1 MQTLSIDIE
10 TYSDVNLSKCGVY
23 KYAESPDFEILLFG
37 YSADGSEVTV
47 IDLAQG
53 EHLPQKIIDALTDDT
68 VIKWAFNANFE
79 RVCLSR
85 YLRDLGVSLDPFH
98 DNHPLSTE
106 CARFLNPESWRC
118 SMVWAATMG
127 LPLSLEGVGAVLG
140 LEKQKLTEG
149 KDLIKYFSVPCAPTK
164 ANGGRTRNHPFH
176 APDKWEAFKKYNIRD
191 VETEI
196 GIKDRLAK
204 FPVPEAVWDEYHID
218 QEINDRGV
226 RLDMDLVKEAIE
238 MDTRSRSEL
247 TAAMKDMT
255 ALDNPNS
262 VQQMKQWLSDNGL
275 ETDSLGKKVVA
286 ELIKT
291 APPELQTV
299 LELRQQLAKSSVKK
313 YQTMERAVCDDGRA
327 RGMFAFYGANRTGR
341 WAGRLIQ
348 LQNLPQNH
356 LPDLA
361 DARALVKSGNFDAV
375 KLLYEDVPDTLSQLI
390 RTAFIPKDGTQFY
403 VSDFSAIEARVIAWY
418 AGETWRQKV
427 FETGGDIYC
436 ASASQMFHVPVEKHG
451 INGHLRQKG
460 KIAELALGYGGS
472 VGALKAMGAIEMGL
486 SEDELPPLVDAWRQ
500 TNPNIVK
507 FWWDVD
513 RSVMEAVKYKHTT
526 SSYGLT
532 FSCRSGML
540 FITLPSGRNLAY
552 VKPKIGTNK
561 FGGECV
567 TYEGIGS
574 TKKWEQL
581 DSYGPKFVE
590 NIVQATS
597 RDILCYAMKTL
608 RCCSIVMHIHDELVI
623 EADPHMS
630 LDVLCEQMGRTPPW
644 AKGLKLRAPL
654 KSGVH
659 LQWKLEVDA
668 FKSARKGGLLSEQ
681 RLSQQRRLS

>member
-53 EHLPQKIIDALTDDT
+53 ERLPQEIIDALTDDT

-85 YLRDLGVSLDPFH
+85 YLRNLGVSLDPFH

-204 FPVPEAVWDEYHID
+204 FPVPEEVWDEYHID

-226 RLDMDLVKEAIE
+226 RLDMDLVKEAID
-238 MDTRSRSEL
+238 MDSRSRSEL

-361 DARALVKSGNFDAV
+361 DARALVKSGDFDAV

-418 AGETWRQKV
+418 AGESWRQKV

-513 RSVMEAVKYKHTT
+513 RAVMEAVKYKHTT
-526 SSYGLT
+526 NSYGLT

-552 VKPKIGTNK
+552 VKPKVGTNK
-561 FGGECV
+561 FGGECI

-574 TKKWEQL
+574 TKKWERL

-644 AKGLKLRAPL
+644 AKGLKLRADGYTTPFY
-654 KSGVH
+654 K
-659 LQWKLEVDA
+659 KD
-668 FKSARKGGLLSEQ
+668 
-681 RLSQQRRLS
+681 

>member
-23 KYAESPDFEILLFG
+23 KYAESPDFEVLLFG
-37 YSADGSEVTV
+37 YSADGSDVTV

-53 EHLPQKIIDALTDDT
+53 ERLPQKIIEALTDNT

-85 YLRDLGVSLDPFH
+85 YLRDLGVGLDPFH
-98 DNHPLSTE
+98 DNHPLSAE

-127 LPLSLEGVGAVLG
+127 LPLSLEGVGAILG

-149 KDLIKYFSVPCAPTK
+149 KNLIKYFSVPCAPTK

-176 APDKWEAFKKYNIRD
+176 APDKWEAFKQYNIRD

-196 GIKDRLAK
+196 GIKNRLAK
-204 FPVPEAVWDEYHID
+204 FPVPEEIWDEYHID

-238 MDTRSRSEL
+238 MDSRSRSEL
-247 TAAMKDMT
+247 TAAIKDIT

-291 APPELQTV
+291 APPHLQTV
-299 LELRQQLAKSSVKK
+299 LELRRQLSKSSVKK

-361 DARALVKSGNFDAV
+361 AARALVKSGDFDAI

-390 RTAFIPKDGTQFY
+390 RTAFIPKDGMQFY

-644 AKGLKLRAPL
+644 AKGLKLRADGYVTPFY
-654 KSGVH
+654 K
-659 LQWKLEVDA
+659 KD
-668 FKSARKGGLLSEQ
+668 
-681 RLSQQRRLS
+681 